1 MKPFK
6 FTLAVFL
13 LMSTAAMS
21 QTKTVIKKAPLVS
34 YNITFSDYS
43 TPGLISESS
52 LSNALDQ
59 GDWLKP
65 GKKSIGFGV
74 GWWKNVSKGFAY
86 SINLTGTF
94 SNFPANFVKDDAI
107 GNAKFSTQVD
117 ALMHFKAAKENA
129 AINPFLTAGLGFG
142 IFPEQFAIYAP
153 LGTGL
158 QFRFNEGA
166 YLHLQMQWRKRLT
179 DGITK
184 DYLHYSIGF
193 AQSTG
198 RKKKEPELLEV
209 KPVLPPDR
217 DGDGVVDS
225 LDECPD
231 IVGVMKGCPDSDG
244 DGIADN
250 YDPCPKEY
258 GTDHGCPLAD
268 TDNDGVPDKEDACPT
283 VAGMSKYKGCPV
295 PDTDKDG
302 IDDDHDKCPDLA
314 GIPANGGCPEIK
326 EEIVNKVNLVA
337 RSIQFKFASDELLD
351 VSLKPLNEVAEILK
365 QEPKLHLVIE
375 AHADNRGTPERN
387 LMWSERR
394 AKAVADYFIQKG
406 ISSERLSYK
415 GYGDTK
421 PKASNKTEAGRSKN
435 RRVEMK
441 LEY

>member
-1 MKPFK
+1 M
-6 FTLAVFL
+6 A
-13 LMSTAAMS
+13 
-21 QTKTVIKKAPLVS
+21 QTF
-34 YNITFSDYS
+34 NGWDY
-43 TPGLISESS
+43 
-52 LSNALDQ
+52 
-59 GDWLKP
+59 
-65 GKKSIGFGV
+65 
-74 GWWKNVSKGFAY
+74 
-86 SINLTGTF
+86 
-94 SNFPANFVKDDAI
+94 
-107 GNAKFSTQVD
+107 
-117 ALMHFKAAKENA
+117 
-129 AINPFLTAGLGFG
+129 
-142 IFPEQFAIYAP
+142 
-153 LGTGL
+153 
-158 QFRFNEGA
+158 
-166 YLHLQMQWRKRLT
+166 KRLSPLQYRFCT
-179 DGITK
+179 VN
-184 DYLHYSIGF
+184 
-193 AQSTG
+193 
-198 RKKKEPELLEV
+198 RKKEKEPELLEV